1 MKKLSI
7 FFGLIALVFAVAGC
21 LKDKGFEDQQ
31 YGIQIASD
39 KAVSFPQTSQSPVV
53 VGITGQP
60 APVVVDGPLLA
71 IEDPSA
77 PAANV
82 TVKLAYDQDLVVAQG
97 LVPLPAGTFS
107 LNTLDAVIPA
117 GSKTLGDLKLTVTNS
132 DVLNPNLKY
141 GVGFKIVSVD
151 QGYKIAGNQ
160 SAMIIGF
167 AIKNKYDGVYN
178 LKGRHN
184 RVPYTFPY
192 DTEIQLVTTG
202 PSTVIFYWVENDL
215 GIDSYGHPIGVGA
228 NNSLG
233 WYGAVISPV
242 IEFNPATNLVTKV
255 FNNPPNPTAITLFT
269 GAGSRISKFDS
280 ATKAITVD
288 WNYNNNPLRAFF
300 DDLTYI
306 KPRP

>member
-7 FFGLIALVFAVAGC
+7 LFGLFALIIAVAGC

-31 YGIQIASD
+31 YGIQIAGL
-39 KAVSFPQTSQSPVV
+39 KAVAFPQTSQSPVV

-60 APVVVDGPLLA
+60 APVVVAGPLLA
-71 IEDPSA
+71 IEDAGA

-82 TVKLAYDQDLVVAQG
+82 TVKLAYDQDLVVAEG

-117 GSKTLGDLKLTVTNS
+117 GSKTLGELKLTVTNS
-132 DVLNPNLKY
+132 DVLDPNIKY

-151 QGYKIAGNQ
+151 QGYKIAANQ
-160 SAMIIGF
+160 SSMIIGF
-167 AIKNKYDGVYN
+167 AIKNKYDGIYN
-178 LKGRHN
+178 LKGNHN

-192 DTEIQLVTTG
+192 DTEIHLVTTG
-202 PSTVIFYWVENDL
+202 PATVIFYWPEVESN
-215 GIDSYGHPIGVGA
+215 GHPIGVGA
-228 NNSLG
+228 GNSLS
-233 WYGAVISPV
+233 WYGAGISPV
-242 IEFNPATNLVTKV
+242 IEFNTTSNLVTKV
-255 FNNPPNPTAITLFT
+255 FNNPPNPTVITMFT
-269 GAGSRISKFDS
+269 GAGSRIGKFDP

-300 DDLTYI
+300 DNLTYI

>member
-7 FFGLIALVFAVAGC
+7 FFGLFAILFAVAGC

-31 YGIQIASD
+31 YGIQIAGN
-39 KAVSFPQTSQSPVV
+39 KAVAFPQTSSSPVV
-53 VGITGQP
+53 VGITGLSV
-60 APVVVDGPLLA
+60 PVVVAGPLLT
-71 IEDPSA
+71 IEDASA
-77 PAANV
+77 PATNV
-82 TVKLAYDQDLVVAQG
+82 TVKLAYDQDLVIAAG

-117 GSKTLGDLKLTVTNS
+117 GSKTLEDLKLTVTNS
-132 DVLNPNLKY
+132 DLLNPNLKY

-178 LKGRHN
+178 LKGNHN
-184 RVPYTFPY
+184 RVPYNFPY
-192 DTEIQLVTTG
+192 DTEVHLITTG
-202 PSTVIFYWVENDL
+202 PSTVIFYWPEVESN
-215 GIDSYGHPIGVGA
+215 GHPIGVGA
-228 NNSLG
+228 GNSLS
-233 WYGAVISPV
+233 WYGAGISPV
-242 IEFNPATNLVTKV
+242 IEFNPTTNLVTKV
-255 FNNPPNPTAITLFT
+255 FNNPPNPTPITMFI
-269 GAGSRISKFDS
+269 GALSRISKFDP

-288 WNYNNNPLRAFF
+288 WNYNNNPNRVFF
-300 DDLTYI
+300 DNLTYI

>member
-31 YGIQIASD
+31 YGIQIAGN
-39 KAVSFPQTSQSPVV
+39 KAVAFSQTSSSPVV
-53 VGITGQP
+53 VSITSQSL
-60 APVVVDGPLLA
+60 PVIVDGPLLA
-71 IEDPSA
+71 IEDAIA

-82 TVKLAYDQDLVVAQG
+82 SVKLAYDQDLVVAEG

-117 GSKTLGDLKLTVTNS
+117 GSKTLGELKLTVTNS
-132 DVLNPNLKY
+132 DLLNPNLKY

-151 QGYKIAGNQ
+151 QGYKIASNQ

-178 LKGRHN
+178 LKGHHN
-184 RVPYTFPY
+184 RVPYNFPY
-192 DTEIQLVTTG
+192 DTEVYLITTG
-202 PSTVIFYWVENDL
+202 PSTVIFYYVKEESN
-215 GIDSYGHPIGVGA
+215 GHPIGVGA
-228 NNSLG
+228 DNFLG
-233 WYGAVISPV
+233 WYGPGISPV
-242 IEFNPATNLVTKV
+242 IEFNPTTNLVTKV
-255 FNNPPNPTAITLFT
+255 FNNPPNPTTITMFT
-269 GAGSRISKFDS
+269 GALSRISKFDP

-288 WNYNNNPLRAFF
+288 FNYNNRADRAFF